1 MSGGRFILDAPTTRD
16 VADNVKVTMSG
27 TAQFSDLRELFA
39 KANEE
44 KSGDELAGIAARS
57 EQERV
62 AAKRALA
69 EITLDH
75 IAANPLIDPD
85 QDDVTRLILDTHDRQ
100 GFAEIKSM
108 TVGEFREFILRDET
122 SEADLKRLHWAITPE
137 IAAAVAK
144 IMSNKDLVLAAAK
157 IRVVTRCRN
166 TMGQRGVLGIRLQPN
181 HPADDI
187 AGILL
192 SAFDGLLFG
201 CGDAVIGVNPATD
214 SVESVSAILRALER
228 LIEAYKIPT
237 QACCLAHISTQL
249 AALERGAPVDLLFQS
264 VAGTQ
269 KANESFGITLSMLR
283 EGRER
288 VLEHHKQRAGNREIG
303 SSGHRDIGGEGY
315 RSPDHPI
322 TRSPDSPH
330 RPNRSTSPILPGQP
344 NLNVTYFETGQ
355 GSALSAEAHHG
366 IDQLTLEARAYG
378 VARVFEPFLINSVVG
393 FIGPEYLYDERQI
406 IRAGL
411 EDHFMGKLL
420 GLPMGVDVCYTNH
433 AAADQNSADNLLLLL
448 AAAGCNYFMGVP
460 CADDVMLN
468 YQSTSFH
475 DALAARRLF
484 NLRPAPEFLEWLQQ
498 TGIYKGGEPAQLDA
512 ASRKELVG
520 GLEAA
525 IGS

>member
-1 MSGGRFILDAPTTRD
+1 MLEHFQFAGLRD
-16 VADNVKVTMSG
+16 
-27 TAQFSDLRELFA
+27 LFA

-44 KSGDELAGIAARS
+44 KSGDQLAGIAARS

-69 EITLDH
+69 EMTLEH
-75 IAANPLIDPD
+75 IVANPLIDPD
-85 QDDVTRLILDTHDRQ
+85 KDDVSRLLIETQDQ
-100 GFAEIKSM
+100 PSFARIKNL
-108 TVGEFREFILRDET
+108 TVGEFREYILGDET
-122 SEADLKRLHWAITPE
+122 TGPDLKHLHRAIIPE

-144 IMSNKDLVLAAAK
+144 IMSNKDLVLAATK

-166 TMGQRGVLGIRLQPN
+166 TMGQHGVLGIRLQPN
-181 HPADDI
+181 HPADDV

-192 SAFDGLLFG
+192 SAFDGLLYG

-214 SVESVSAILRALER
+214 SVATVAAILHALNR
-228 LIEAYKIPT
+228 LIEAYTIPT

-249 AALERGAPVDLLFQS
+249 AALDQGAPIDLLFQS

-269 KANESFGITLSMLR
+269 KANESFGVTLSMLK
-283 EGRER
+283 EGRDR
-288 VLEHHKQRAGNREIG
+288 ILDHHKQRGENQVIEKP
-303 SSGHRDIGGEGY
+303 SSPDF
-315 RSPDHPI
+315 RSPDHRI
-322 TRSPDSPH
+322 TGSPDH
-330 RPNRSTSPILPGQP
+330 A
-344 NLNVTYFETGQ
+344 NVMYFETGQ

-366 IDQLTLEARAYG
+366 VDQLTLEARAYG
-378 VARVFEPFLINSVVG
+378 VARVFEPFLVNSVVG

-420 GLPMGVDVCYTNH
+420 GLPMGCDVCYTNH
-433 AAADQNSADNLLLLL
+433 AAADQNSADNLLMLL

-475 DALAARRLF
+475 DALAVRRLF
-484 NLRPAPEFLEWLQQ
+484 HLLPAPEFLEWLQKL
-498 TGIYKGGEPAQLDA
+498 GIYKGEGPVQIDSGL
-512 ASRKELVG
+512 RKRLTA
-520 GLEAA
+520 GLERTLKN
-525 IGS
+525 